1 MISPLRSF
9 TSDNIAGAS
18 PEIVEAILKTNA
30 GQALPYGNDETSQRV
45 EALFGELFE
54 HPVRI
59 FPVTTGTVANAL
71 CLAALTKPWSAVLCH
86 QDSHI
91 NHDECGAPE
100 FFTSG
105 AKLLA
110 LGGEQAKIDPA
121 QLEHALTQKIG
132 DVHTVQPACVSITQA
147 TEVGSIYSLGE
158 IERIGALC
166 KRHCV
171 GLHMDGARFA
181 NALATLEC
189 SPADMTWRAGV
200 SLLSFGATK
209 NGAVAAEAIVAFDPT
224 LGAELAFRHK
234 RAGQLMSKMRFCTA
248 QLEAYLRDDLWLR
261 NASHANAM
269 AMRLACGL
277 QASGVELTSRVEA
290 NIVFCKLPL
299 AAIKS
304 LLQAGFRFYHD
315 RWEPGVARFVTS
327 FATQADDVDALVDA
341 ARQTLRHS
349 LPVQ

>member
-1 MISPLRSF
+1 MNSF

-18 PEIVEAILKTNA
+18 PEIIEAILNA
-30 GQALPYGNDETSQRV
+30 NVGQALPYGNDETSKRV

-54 HPVRI
+54 HPVQI
-59 FPVTTGTVANAL
+59 FPVTTGTAANAL
-71 CLAALTKPWSAVLCH
+71 CLAALTKPWSAILGH
-86 QDSHI
+86 RDSHI

-100 FFTSG
+100 FFSSG

-110 LGGEQAKIDPA
+110 IGGEHAKIDAA

-132 DVHTVQPACVSITQA
+132 DVHTVQPSCVSITQA
-147 TEVGSIYSLGE
+147 TEVGSIYSLDE
-158 IERIGALC
+158 IERIGTLC
-166 KRHCV
+166 KQHGV

-181 NALATLEC
+181 NALATLDC

-209 NGAVAAEAIVAFDPT
+209 NGAVAAEAMVVFDPA

-261 NASHANAM
+261 NARHANAM
-269 AMRLACGL
+269 ALRLACGL

-315 RWEPGVARFVTS
+315 RWEPGVVRFVTS
-327 FATQADDVDALVDA
+327 FATQADDVDALLEA
-341 ARQTLRHS
+341 TRQAVGHTLQ
-349 LPVQ
+349 VG